1 MLLFK
6 APLHVLRKT
15 KAFQSLLKSRL
26 NLPKLYDL
34 GYRHKVAL
42 RPFTHAS
49 IRWRK
54 QQLEP
59 GIIKLVKNIAKELD
73 LQNDRGCFFD
83 VGANVGLYTWEVS
96 KICPHRKTLVFEPD
110 PENIKLLQKTLS
122 AANLQN
128 LEFCK
133 CALSNRVSK
142 VLFLQDS
149 LTSATGCVAGKDK
162 PWIEQYLNSSANEI
176 RVKTKTLDSVVSDDN
191 NPSLIKIDVEGHEVE
206 VLEGGR
212 NTLTKIKPLLIVESF
227 PPKQRTVLSILQEL
241 GYKLIDADRHASIN
255 PNTTNLFAW
264 HPRGPLQEASIHKL
278 INS

>member
-1 MLLFK
+1 MLLFN

-15 KAFQSLLKSRL
+15 KAFQAILKSRL
-26 NLPKLYDL
+26 NHPKLYDL
-34 GYRHKVAL
+34 GYSHKVAL

-59 GIIKLVKNIAKELD
+59 GISKLVKNIAKELD
-73 LQNDRGCFFD
+73 LQNDQGCVFD
-83 VGANVGLYTWEVS
+83 VGANIGLYAWEVS
-96 KICPHRKTLVFEPD
+96 KISPHRNILAFEPD

-122 AANLQN
+122 VANLQN
-128 LEFCK
+128 LEICK
-133 CALSNRVSK
+133 CAVSNRVSE
-142 VLFLQDS
+142 VLFFQDS

-162 PWIEQYLNSSANEI
+162 PWIEQYLNSTANEI
-176 RVKTKTLDSVVSDDN
+176 KVKTKTLDSVISDDN

-212 NTLTKIKPLLIVESF
+212 NTLTKIKPLLVIESF
-227 PPKQRTVLSILQEL
+227 PPKQLTILSILQEL
-241 GYKLIDADRHASIN
+241 GYKLIDADHYASIK

-264 HPRGPLQEASIHKL
+264 HPLGPLQEATIHKL
-278 INS
+278 IN

>member
-1 MLLFK
+1 MLLFT
-6 APLHVLRKT
+6 APLHTLRKI
-15 KAFQSLLKSRL
+15 KVFRILHYSRF
-26 NLPKLYDL
+26 NNPKLYNL
-34 GYRHKVAL
+34 GYGHPVAL

-59 GIIKLVKNIAKELD
+59 GISKLVKNIAKELD
-73 LQNDRGCFFD
+73 LQNDQGCFFD
-83 VGANVGLYTWEVS
+83 VGANIGLYTWEVS
-96 KICPHRKTLVFEPD
+96 KISPHRKILAFEPD

-122 AANLQN
+122 VANLQN
-128 LEFCK
+128 LEICK
-133 CALSNRVSK
+133 CALSNRVSE
-142 VLFLQDS
+142 VLFFQDS

-176 RVKTKTLDSVVSDDN
+176 RVKTNTLDSVISDDN

-212 NTLTKIKPLLIVESF
+212 NTLIKIKPLLILESF
-227 PPKQRTVLSILQEL
+227 PPKQRTILSILKEL
-241 GYKLIDADRHASIN
+241 GYKLIDADRHGLIN

-264 HPRGPLQEASIHKL
+264 HPKGPLQEATIHKF
-278 INS
+278 IN